1 MTPLSDRQHD
11 TFDNA
16 AKMACREGNLRVLR
30 EAAYLLWEDAE
41 RTRLRCDWCELMG
54 ATGLLTLDLL
64 EPDDVLAPG
73 RFVGIDLARIDGRPA
88 AVR

>member
-1 MTPLSDRQHD
+1 
-11 TFDNA
+11 
-16 AKMACREGNLRVLR
+16 
-30 EAAYLLWEDAE
+30 
-41 RTRLRCDWCELMG
+41 MG